1 MGSCLTTKQ
10 IKENPMK
17 TIFRLVYLAAL
28 FFVGVA
34 FQSCEEADELSSP
47 GAPVTVKFPT
57 VNLGLSELAGAT
69 EITIPL
75 SRPAATNGTITIN
88 AYWENENDFTSQPAV
103 EDGKIILPVTAGQ
116 SQVKFVLTP
125 ADNSL
130 YTGNRNLHFTIAS
143 VTDGFIIGT
152 EKSLHVTIYENDQ
165 PNLVNFVAT
174 EVSVQEQY
182 AEGMMVAIGF
192 SLQAVD
198 AGEVELE
205 LLNATGLYGTHFT
218 TEPEAINGKITL
230 PVTAGT
236 SFLPVKFIPVDNV
249 TLNGHKEFS
258 VRIVGATGA
267 VVKGDRLNLN
277 ITLVDDELAGKPKGY
292 ETGAGQWKVK
302 RTYEYNE
309 SGQIARIHVEQN
321 SLNWTET
328 YHYDENNLLKKI
340 TQWASDETIFK
351 RDDQNRITRSEEFRE
366 GVMKKYSIYSYDQVG
381 NIGEMAIFHRQPTGE
396 FVMSSLFVY
405 LYYSNSNSV
414 YKRLTYYPLGD
425 DEYELITE
433 ETYEY
438 FSQILPWNPFPMV
451 NILPEVNAQPLFP
464 SRYTLERDG
473 NEYVYDLHYEFNAAG
488 YPISRRTG
496 SGETTYYQYY

>member
-1 MGSCLTTKQ
+1 
-10 IKENPMK
+10 MK

-28 FFVGVA
+28 FFVVVA
-34 FQSCEEADELSSP
+34 FQSCEEAEELTSP
-47 GAPVTVKFPT
+47 NAPVTVKFPT
-57 VNLGLSELAGAT
+57 VNLALSELAGAT
-69 EITIPL
+69 EITLPL

-88 AYWENENDFTSQPAV
+88 AYAENENDFTSQPAV
-103 EDGKIILPVTAGQ
+103 ENGKIVLPVAAGQ
-116 SQVKFVLTP
+116 SQVKFILTP

-143 VTDGFIIGT
+143 VTEGFIIGT

-165 PNLVNFVAT
+165 PNPVNFVAT
-174 EVSVQEQY
+174 QASMQEQF
-182 AEGMMVAIGF
+182 AEGLMVAIGF
-192 SLQAVD
+192 TLQAV
-198 AGEVELE
+198 AEGEVELE
-205 LLNATGLYGTHFT
+205 LINAAGLYGTHFT
-218 TEPEAINGKITL
+218 TEPEAIDGKITL

-302 RTYEYNE
+302 RAYEYNE

-321 SLNWTET
+321 SLSWTET
-328 YHYDENNLLKKI
+328 YHYDENNHLKKI
-340 TQWASDETIFK
+340 TKWTSDETIFK
-351 RDDQNRITRSEEFRE
+351 RDDQNRITRSEESRE
-366 GVMKKYSIYSYDQVG
+366 GVMKKYTIYSYDQAG
-381 NIGEMAIFHRQPTGE
+381 NIGEVAVFHRQPTGE
-396 FVMSSLFVY
+396 FVMSNLFVY
-405 LYYSNSNSV
+405 LYYSNSNTL
-414 YKRLTYYPLGD
+414 YKKLTYYPLPD

-451 NILPEVNAQPLFP
+451 EILPGMNIQSLLP
-464 SRYTLERDG
+464 SRYTLSRDG
-473 NEYVYDLHYEFNAAG
+473 QLYNYPLSYEFNNQG
-488 YPISRRTG
+488 LPVRRTT
-496 SGETTYYQYY
+496 SAGEVTTYEYY